1 MYIVIIIIRI
11 YFKSNNLLNTTFTF
25 LAQKYNLLRILNLSN
40 KNKELKN
47 EFGGEITKTVI
58 IMDL

>member
-25 LAQKYNLLRILNLSN
+25 LAQKYNLLGILNLSN

-47 EFGGEITKTVI
+47 VFGGEITKTVI